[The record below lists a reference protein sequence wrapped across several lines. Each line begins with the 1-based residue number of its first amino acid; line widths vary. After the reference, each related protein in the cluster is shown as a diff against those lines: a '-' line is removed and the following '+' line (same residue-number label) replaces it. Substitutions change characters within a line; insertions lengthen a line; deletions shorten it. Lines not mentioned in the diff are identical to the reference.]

1 MSLKQE
7 EIKFKP
13 PIKLMSHN
21 IYREIHTDG
30 TNNRGGRACNR
41 NKIPV
46 YNLDGLITGRAI
58 ITEMYAVFFM
68 Q

>member
-1 MSLKQE
+1 MSLKQK

-13 PIKLMSHN
+13 PIKLLNHN
-21 IYREIHTDG
+21 IDIEIHTDG

-46 YNLDGLITGRAI
+46 HNLVGLITGRA

>member
-1 MSLKQE
+1 MSLKQK

-13 PIKLMSHN
+13 GIKLLNHN
-21 IYREIHTDG
+21 ICREIDTGG
-30 TNNRGGRACNR
+30 TNNRGERTCNR
-41 NKIPV
+41 NIIPV

-58 ITEMYAVFFM
+58 TEMYAVFLM